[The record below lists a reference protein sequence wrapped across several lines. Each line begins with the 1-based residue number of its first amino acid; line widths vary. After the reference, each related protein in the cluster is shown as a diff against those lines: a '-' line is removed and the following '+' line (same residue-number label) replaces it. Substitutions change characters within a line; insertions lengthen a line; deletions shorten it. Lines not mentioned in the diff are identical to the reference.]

1 MLKPDKD
8 NAFVLAFGGN
18 LGNQA
23 MQTMFGSQFQ
33 ESNVV
38 VVMPPISASGIAGR
52 STGDNADLLAA
63 TSLPEWVLR
72 TLADNG
78 IVRISEV
85 SALTDGE
92 LLQLRGVGQRSVK
105 LIRSTIISHRRRRKL
120 GLIDP

>member
-1 MLKPDKD
+1 
-8 NAFVLAFGGN
+8 
-18 LGNQA
+18 
-23 MQTMFGSQFQ
+23 MQTMFGLQFQ

-85 SALTDGE
+85 AALTDSE
-92 LLQLRGVGQRSVK
+92 LLELRGVGQRSVK
-105 LIRSTIISHRRRRKL
+105 LIRSAIISHRRRRKL

>member
-1 MLKPDKD
+1 
-8 NAFVLAFGGN
+8 
-18 LGNQA
+18 
-23 MQTMFGSQFQ
+23 MFGSQFQ

-38 VVMPPISASGIAGR
+38 VVMPPISPSGIANH

-78 IVRISEV
+78 IVRVSEV
-85 SALTDGE
+85 SALTDSE

-105 LIRSTIISHRRRRKL
+105 LIRSTIVSHRRRRKL